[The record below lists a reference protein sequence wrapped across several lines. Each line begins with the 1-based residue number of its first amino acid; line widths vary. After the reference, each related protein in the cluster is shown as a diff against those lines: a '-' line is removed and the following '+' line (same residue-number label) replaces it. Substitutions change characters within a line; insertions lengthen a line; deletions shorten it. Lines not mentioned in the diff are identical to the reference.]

1 MVTKLL
7 LNAKSLGFFVKLD
20 LETMAR
26 RCTAGFKRWKIR
38 KVDKREIHFFTKK
51 TNFKETKEL
60 LWNNEVPKIY
70 VLDCRK

>member
-1 MVTKLL
+1 
-7 LNAKSLGFFVKLD
+7 
-20 LETMAR
+20 MAR
-26 RCTAGFKRWKIR
+26 RCTAGFNRWKIR